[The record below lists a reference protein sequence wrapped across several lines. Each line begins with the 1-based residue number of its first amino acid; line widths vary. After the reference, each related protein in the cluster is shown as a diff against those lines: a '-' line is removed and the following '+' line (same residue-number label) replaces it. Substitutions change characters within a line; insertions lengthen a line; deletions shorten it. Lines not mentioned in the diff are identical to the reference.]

1 MPHMRDAG
9 NARPTIPSPRF
20 GRLPLNRP
28 KPFGERFR
36 ALTLPLTVF
45 AILAI
50 AALSVRLA
58 IWLLT
63 LH

>member
-1 MPHMRDAG
+1 MPQAKDAG
-9 NARPTIPSPRF
+9 RTPSTIPAPRF
-20 GRLPLNRP
+20 GRLPAGKS
-28 KPFGERFR
+28 KPFVERLQSL
-36 ALTLPLTVF
+36 ATPLTVF

>member
-1 MPHMRDAG
+1 MSQVRDAG
-9 NARPTIPSPRF
+9 RAPSTITPPRF
-20 GRLPLNRP
+20 GRLPLNRH
-28 KPFGERFR
+28 KPFAKRFS

-50 AALSVRLA
+50 AALSVGSA

-63 LH
+63 LR

>member
-1 MPHMRDAG
+1 MPHLRDAG
-9 NARPTIPSPRF
+9 RTPSTIPAPRF
-20 GRLPLNRP
+20 GRVPLSQH
-28 KPFGERFR
+28 KPFVERFR

-50 AALSVRLA
+50 AAISVRLA
-58 IWLLT
+58 IWLLS